1 MVSEEGKRQDRKRSV
16 DHGLR
21 TALAEASELPDAFA
35 RAFARL
41 ALEAA
46 AQRFEADDPAEA
58 QECLALLVGRGGRG
72 AEIALRFADVLGIPR
87 DADRG
92 AGPPLVLDTRS
103 TKTARVNLDPD
114 AFDRLMVSDRWDRLE
129 SAEDALRRQS
139 QAEIVN
145 EILAGGAVAASFT
158 AAAAV
163 LKAKLEAT
171 TQREKNRMDME
182 IERLRIASHERIAGL
197 QARSGQQL
205 PAADAND
212 EEPQA

>member
-1 MVSEEGKRQDRKRSV
+1 MVSEEGKRQGRQHSV

-21 TALAEASELPDAFA
+21 TALAEAGELPDAFA

-46 AQRFEADDPAEA
+46 AQRFGADDPAEA
-58 QECLALLVGRGGRG
+58 QECLALLVRRGGRG
-72 AEIALRFADVLGIPR
+72 AEIALRFADVLGIPH
-87 DADRG
+87 DADWG
-92 AGPPLVLDTRS
+92 TGPSLALDTRS
-103 TKTARVNLDPD
+103 TKTARVNFDPD
-114 AFDRLMVSDRWDRLE
+114 ALNQLLRDAHWDPVE
-129 SAEDALRRQS
+129 SADDALRRQS

-197 QARSGQQL
+197 QARSGQPL
-205 PAADAND
+205 PAAEADD
-212 EEPQA
+212 GEPEA

>member
-1 MVSEEGKRQDRKRSV
+1 MVSEEGRHQERQRSV
-16 DHGLR
+16 DCALR
-21 TALAEASELPDAFA
+21 TALAEAGELSDAFA

-46 AQRFEADDPAEA
+46 AQRFGADDPAEA
-58 QECLALLVGRGGRG
+58 QECLALLVRRGGRS
-72 AEIALRFADVLGIPR
+72 AEIALRFADVLGIQR
-87 DADRG
+87 DVEWDPGSSLA
-92 AGPPLVLDTRS
+92 LDTRS
-103 TKTARVNLDPD
+103 TKTARVNFDPE
-114 AFDRLMVSDRWDRLE
+114 AFNRLLEGGHWDHVE
-129 SAEDALRRQS
+129 SADDALRRQS

-205 PAADAND
+205 PAADVND
-212 EEPQA
+212 DEPEA